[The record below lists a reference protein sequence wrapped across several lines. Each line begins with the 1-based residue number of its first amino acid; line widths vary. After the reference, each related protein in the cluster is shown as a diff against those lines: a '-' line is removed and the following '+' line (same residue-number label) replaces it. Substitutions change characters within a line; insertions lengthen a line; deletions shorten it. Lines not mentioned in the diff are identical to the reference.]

1 MTNQNVPPNKI
12 AFIIDGEVVDVLHTD
27 DRLAAIFLSDPK
39 VVDVTSI
46 YNSSPNPEINMTG
59 WTYDGVNF
67 NYPAVPV
74 ESPDTNNP
82 PIELTPEMDKI
93 FREKLSEEELN
104 NVDINNIPKGL
115 WIDSE
120 TNNQ

>member
-67 NYPAVPV
+67 SYPAVPV
-74 ESPDTNNP
+74 EPAYKDTP
-82 PIELTPEMDKI
+82 PIELTPELDMK
-93 FREKLSEEELN
+93 FREALTEEELN
-104 NVDINNIPKGL
+104 KIDINNIPEGL

-120 TNNQ
+120 NNN